1 MFYFLLM
8 LLSDLIILSSRA
20 KMLGLDPQD
29 WQSITEIQDLPN
41 MLFMMRNVLHLAAS
55 FSPLIVFAPKNFKLD
70 SIRRDHLLAVSGIFI
85 FQSVN

>member
-1 MFYFLLM
+1 
-8 LLSDLIILSSRA
+8 
-20 KMLGLDPQD
+20 MLGLDPQN
-29 WQSITEIQDLPN
+29 WQSITDIPDLPN

-70 SIRRDHLLAVSGIFI
+70 TIRRDHLLAVSGIFI